1 VLQCTP
7 ALMLHQPLSV
17 QRRRG
22 SVHTRTHTRAFFV
35 QSHSFS
41 VYPSM
46 LSLCPHCQRHVARS
60 GTSADQVHKQYTAS
74 AHANDWP
81 HCDSCTHLG
90 QSHQAAHR
98 QGHFCIL
105 IPVLAFVLY
114 KALQCVVLQPC
125 LTSCFPGTLHAL
137 LCRTETRNTHMDAH
151 STCHS
156 HMSRPNPA
164 LEGSLPC
171 LPEPATTCMTSC
183 SSDTLHALP
192 CRTET
197 LNTHMDAHSTCRTHT
212 SRPNLI
218 HSSPRLCMVHC
229 LSPPPCSPSRQA
241 HATRFL
247 ATQKHTTHTWMCYV
261 PYAQLPSS

>member
-1 VLQCTP
+1 MLQCTP
-7 ALMLHQPLSV
+7 ALMLHQPLSF

-22 SVHTRTHTRAFFV
+22 SVHTRTHTRTFFV

-81 HCDSCTHLG
+81 HCHSCTHLG

-98 QGHFCIL
+98 QGHLCIP
-105 IPVLAFVLY
+105 IHVLALVLY

-125 LTSCFPGTLHAL
+125 LTSCFSGTLHAL
-137 LCRTETRNTHMDAH
+137 LCRTETR
-151 STCHS
+151 
-156 HMSRPNPA
+156 
-164 LEGSLPC
+164 
-171 LPEPATTCMTSC
+171 
-183 SSDTLHALP
+183 
-192 CRTET
+192 
-197 LNTHMDAHSTCRTHT
+197 NTHMDAHSTCRTHT